1 MIGKKGKER
10 GVGERGEGLS
20 SLSPP
25 SCFSP
30 SPSPSSFCA
39 CHASLP
45 ADVLWGLFV
54 THSFLPNGEMNAW
67 QTKPKGRLRGG
78 YWSTATQATKGFP
91 TSSLFKIKSALR
103 ERPEGRL
110 TFVLSHF
117 TLLHNKLINFNPMR
131 TLSHFLLVD
140 IKLSHDMTEINNN
153 VQDNT
158 QV

>member
-1 MIGKKGKER
+1 MVGKKGKER

-25 SCFSP
+25 SCFYT

-39 CHASLP
+39 CHA
-45 ADVLWGLFV
+45 
-54 THSFLPNGEMNAW
+54 
-67 QTKPKGRLRGG
+67 G
-78 YWSTATQATKGFP
+78 YKGFP
-91 TSSLFKIKSALR
+91 NQFSLINSALR

-117 TLLHNKLINFNPMR
+117 TLLHNKLTNFNPMR
-131 TLSHFLLVD
+131 TLSHCLLVD